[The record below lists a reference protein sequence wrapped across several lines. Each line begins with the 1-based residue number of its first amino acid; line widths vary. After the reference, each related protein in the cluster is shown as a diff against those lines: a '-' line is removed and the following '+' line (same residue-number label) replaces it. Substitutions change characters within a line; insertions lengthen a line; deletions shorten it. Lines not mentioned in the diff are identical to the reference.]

1 MKTSF
6 DRFIAVC
13 VLAMAT
19 LFLGA
24 ADKLTG
30 LPSETMGS
38 WSGKGTQ
45 LFEEADGAQTYS
57 TWRVDL
63 TLNGTSAQVKYPSFN
78 CGGTWAQEGATEHD
92 VTYRETITY
101 GFAECIDQGKVV
113 VSRVGD
119 GRLRVEYYFP
129 DEKFIAIAYLAR
141 G

>member
-6 DRFIAVC
+6 DRFFAVC
-13 VLAMAT
+13 VLVMAT

-63 TLNGTSAQVKYPSFN
+63 TLNGTSAQVKYPDFN

-101 GFAECIDQGKVV
+101 GFDECIDQGKVV